1 MINVHPKTI
10 FPFKCLCQIF
20 EFARVSM
27 NPAMFQCGKIQFFQ
41 YRQIQIDI
49 AHSIKMKNNGIELT
63 CVSQE
68 NFVLNTK
75 SSGYR
80 LYRRNR
86 NTHGIVIICHSN
98 ENFECKTASFEGVLE
113 NCKYVML
120 DFSIKTRKL
129 LCIGWCKSLH
139 RIKSISL
146 TCLLS

>member
-75 SSGYR
+75 SNGYR

-98 ENFECKTASFEGVLE
+98 ENFECKTASFEAFSKIANMSCLTFLSKPENYSALAGVSHFTE
-113 NCKYVML
+113 
-120 DFSIKTRKL
+120 
-129 LCIGWCKSLH
+129 
-139 RIKSISL
+139 
-146 TCLLS
+146 